1 MSNSI
6 SLRALAPSR
15 SPSAPTSLIR
25 CRAAAIAEAMG
36 VSLVRGSGVCLRAAA
51 ARVPWSGAED
61 GGGDAQ
67 AGGRGGVAGLVLAG
81 GNLAGDGAELGG
93 DRGLAG
99 LDAFEGVED
108 QVVLGAAR
116 GEHADHMLEPSAAD
130 VGH

>member
-1 MSNSI
+1 MSRSI
-6 SLRALAPSR
+6 SPRALAPSR

-81 GNLAGDGAELGG
+81 GGLAGDGAELGG
-93 DRGLAG
+93 ESRLPGV
-99 LDAFEGVED
+99 DALEGVED
-108 QVVLGAAR
+108 QVVLGSAR
-116 GEHADHMLEPSAAD
+116 GEHADD
-130 VGH
+130 VLQPA